1 MKEKRDDRLAYKG
14 KTIRNGYVQRSDP
27 AENAVLHW
35 QNGAFRRKMPQKR
48 WRRSMGTSGSA

>member
-27 AENAVLHW
+27 AENADVCTFGVSGGRILH
-35 QNGAFRRKMPQKR
+35 Q
-48 WRRSMGTSGSA
+48 SDD